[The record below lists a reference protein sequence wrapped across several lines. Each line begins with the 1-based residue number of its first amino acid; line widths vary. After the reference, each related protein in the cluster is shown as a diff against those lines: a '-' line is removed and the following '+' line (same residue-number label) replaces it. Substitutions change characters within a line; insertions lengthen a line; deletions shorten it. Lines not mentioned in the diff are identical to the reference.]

1 MELEYSNDLEL
12 LLEMLKQIRTAG
24 TQLQEWNKDVDSV
37 YDLMKSELGMQR
49 LAGNCMLIQVIGEV
63 VNKIEKYTDGKFLV
77 LRPEI
82 PWKKV
87 VGMRNRI
94 SHGYFDLDAGYIEN
108 ILKEDIAPLMEAI
121 DALIKHVET
130 MMIEKEVDDHCT
142 DPVPSRS
149 T

>member
-1 MELEYSNDLEL
+1 MELEYSKDLEL

-24 TQLQEWNKDVDSV
+24 TQLQDWNKDVDSV

-49 LAGNCMLIQVIGEV
+49 LAGNCMLIQVIGEG
-63 VNKIEKYTDGKFLV
+63 VNKIEKMTEGKFLI

-108 ILKEDIAPLMEAI
+108 ILKEDLSPLMEAI
-121 DALIKHVET
+121 DALIENVER
-130 MMIEKEVDDHCT
+130 MIVEKEVDDHCAEQYE
-142 DPVPSRS
+142 
-149 T
+149 